1 MGHYF
6 QLSAAF
12 SEKLHF
18 IPNYLTRNYL
28 NYIGQV
34 SDLLLQYLDDLYM
47 KRANA
52 MEFALV
58 SYPRSRKIS
67 ISTHALK
74 FSLYVLLCTVLL

>member
-1 MGHYF
+1 MLRGKSGVIKLRFHGAHPNVHF
-6 QLSAAF
+6 Q
-12 SEKLHF
+12 
-18 IPNYLTRNYL
+18 

-52 MEFALV
+52 MECALV
-58 SYPRSRKIS
+58 SYPRSRKFS

>member
-1 MGHYF
+1 MKSGVDAKP
-6 QLSAAF
+6 LSTEY
-12 SEKLHF
+12 SMLSYSQPKKH
-18 IPNYLTRNYL
+18 L
-28 NYIGQV
+28 NNVGQV

-52 MEFALV
+52 MECALV
-58 SYPRSRKIS
+58 SYPRSRKFS